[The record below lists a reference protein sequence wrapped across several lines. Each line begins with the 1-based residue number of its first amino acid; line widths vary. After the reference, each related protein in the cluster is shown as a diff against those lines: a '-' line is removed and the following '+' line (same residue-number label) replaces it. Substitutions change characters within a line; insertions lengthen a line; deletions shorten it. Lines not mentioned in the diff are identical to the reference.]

1 VILLREII
9 RGNPRA
15 IGRALSLVED
25 GGPEARR
32 FMKDIRGLRKKA
44 PVVGITGAPG
54 TGKSTLADRLIGDL
68 RAYGLKVGV
77 VAIDPTSPV
86 TASATTRS
94 ALPTESSGAPG
105 FARGSTSA
113 AEARPLTGGAVL
125 GDRSRMIRHS
135 ADPGVYIRS
144 MASRGHRGGL
154 AKAAGDVCAVLTAA
168 GMDMIL
174 LETVGVGQAE
184 VDVIHVAGLVLVVLT
199 PGSGVDIQTFK
210 AGVMKITDIFILNKS
225 DLPGA
230 AAFEA
235 QVRGMVEL
243 GDPDRP
249 PPLIIRTSAT
259 EGRGIDLVGAEV
271 RKLVRP

>member
-1 VILLREII
+1 
-9 RGNPRA
+9 
-15 IGRALSLVED
+15 
-25 GGPEARR
+25 
-32 FMKDIRGLRKKA
+32 
-44 PVVGITGAPG
+44 
-54 TGKSTLADRLIGDL
+54 
-68 RAYGLKVGV
+68 
-77 VAIDPTSPV
+77 
-86 TASATTRS
+86 
-94 ALPTESSGAPG
+94 
-105 FARGSTSA
+105 
-113 AEARPLTGGAVL
+113 
-125 GDRSRMIRHS
+125 MIRHS

-184 VDVIHVAGLVLVVLT
+184 VDVIHVAGLVLVCRLT
-199 PGSGVDIQTFK
+199 PWRPAYDIQTFK
-210 AGVMKITDIFILNKS
+210 AGVMKIAYIFILNKS

-235 QVRGMVEL
+235 RVRGMVEL

>member
-1 VILLREII
+1 MILLREII

-86 TASATTRS
+86 TAA
-94 ALPTESSGAPG
+94 GAPG

>member
-1 VILLREII
+1 MILLREII

-44 PVVGITGAPG
+44 PVVGITGPPG

-86 TASATTRS
+86 TD
-94 ALPTESSGAPG
+94 
-105 FARGSTSA
+105 
-113 AEARPLTGGAVL
+113 GAVL
-125 GDRSRMIRHS
+125 GDRNRLIGHS

-199 PGSGVDIQTFK
+199 PGTGVDIQTFK
-210 AGVMKITDIFILNKS
+210 AGVMKIADIFVLNKS

-271 RKLVRP
+271 RKLARP